1 MVSERGKI
9 GLDRQEGRGLGDR
22 IRGDRMKRRRWMLAA
37 TGGMLGLLLVWC
49 GLGLWRI
56 GEVFLTSGIEVFLGQ
71 VRLTRQSG
79 PLPARAYVSNELL
92 LGGVHRSEVVEASLI
107 LLPEEVYFWDPFY
120 IGFERAELADEETD
134 QLLGTLTSGN
144 LFASSYG
151 LPILCAW
158 RIGEAEAK
166 LTACEEGPQWQ
177 AIHEETRLA
186 AELEPGMGVL
196 QFHLGDGRLAE
207 YALYSANG
215 LLAYSA
221 VEVNEVAVEGYL
233 AAAGEAMQS
242 IAARAVVE
250 PIGVIWPEQS
260 ADEANAHA
268 ARLLGRYIGAL
279 EFLGGLEPLH
289 LTLGRIREIRPAEG
303 GNWSSTW
310 LDSSSVQLLLR
321 VTGDNGEAAVMV
333 EGGECWDA
341 EMMYRGKLID
351 LTSGAVCPEG

>member
-1 MVSERGKI
+1 
-9 GLDRQEGRGLGDR
+9 
-22 IRGDRMKRRRWMLAA
+22 MLAA

-120 IGFERAELADEETD
+120 IGFERAELTDEETD
-134 QLLGTLTSGN
+134 ELLGTLTSGN

-151 LPILCAW
+151 LPMLCAR
-158 RIGEAEAK
+158 RIGEAEAE

-177 AIHEETRLA
+177 AIHKGTRLA

-196 QFHLGDGRLAE
+196 QFHLGNGRLAE
-207 YALYSANG
+207 YTLYSANG
-215 LLAYSA
+215 LLAYTA
-221 VEVNEVAVEGYL
+221 VEVNQVPVEGYL
-233 AAAGEAMQS
+233 VPAGEVLQS
-242 IAARAVVE
+242 IAARAVVG

-260 ADEANAHA
+260 ADEANARA
-268 ARLLGRYIGAL
+268 ERLFGRRYVGAL
-279 EFLGGLEPLH
+279 GFLSGLESLH

-310 LDSSSVQLLLR
+310 LDSSSLQLLLR

-351 LTSGAVCPEG
+351 LTSGAICPEG